1 MTLDFGGRTFRVGF
15 DESLKPYV
23 VDADDKRHDDLP
35 KPKQTDDATKAA
47 EAVATWKNLKK
58 EVRAIA
64 SLQVERLER
73 AMCTRRR
80 WHLSSFRLYFVEHP
94 LLRNLAHRLVWGV
107 FRNGKLEQT
116 FRVAQDDSFANASDE
131 TVTIAED
138 AEVGIVHPLDLDAA
152 TLAKW
157 SESLASYDILQPFE
171 QLGRR
176 VHAITP
182 EETSSKTLRR
192 FEGRKVKAG
201 AVMGLLSR
209 GWSRGSVEDNG
220 VVYELDHALG
230 SMTLEPGIYF
240 GVASDQEDQ
249 TLSAITLRQTDPV
262 GFSELVRSLERLST

>member
-1 MTLDFGGRTFRVGF
+1 
-15 DESLKPYV
+15 
-23 VDADDKRHDDLP
+23 
-35 KPKQTDDATKAA
+35 
-47 EAVATWKNLKK
+47 
-58 EVRAIA
+58 
-64 SLQVERLER
+64 
-73 AMCTRRR
+73 
-80 WHLSSFRLYFVEHP
+80 
-94 LLRNLAHRLVWGV
+94 VWGV